1 MTNKILTAAL
11 MSTAIVAG
19 SAAFA
24 MTEVQ
29 SVNVTVDLEA
39 IENERAAQYWT
50 TVADDLET
58 AIVSRLTD
66 QIVETNGASVSVD
79 INELSLATAFQENLG
94 IEDTTLVGQVSV
106 LNLQDQSERE
116 FYELTVDYDQ
126 AISFLPTADGDIV
139 AVSMGD
145 KAYYDG
151 MIEAFADNVVS
162 KLQ

>member
-79 INELSLATAFQENLG
+79 I
-94 IEDTTLVGQVSV
+94 I
-106 LNLQDQSERE
+106 QDQSERE